1 MTKEELINLKKSLA
15 IEIREGTY
23 YQAKIDLGQ
32 FVGVEKTER
41 LLASDIKQKSD
52 TPGAINE
59 IDEILTKII
68 LKAPKLGIDIAN
80 LKVLINYG
88 FFINTSYLNLK
99 EYFGEGGPVYPLSLG
114 DIMPNYLAIMSSYL
128 IDTYSTHYSDIDLLK
143 RTGNLFIVNY
153 NEFINELIKHGYL
166 EEKINFRD
174 FFAAKKDLSFQIDFE
189 PSLKRIRKD

>member
-15 IEIREGTY
+15 VEIRKGTY

-32 FVGVEKTER
+32 FVGVEKTGY
-41 LLASDIKQKSD
+41 LLATDIKQKSD

-68 LKAPKLGIDIAN
+68 LKAPKLGIDLAN

-99 EYFGEGGPVYPLSLG
+99 EHFGEGGPIHPLSLG

-128 IDTYSTHYSDIDLLK
+128 IDVYSTHYSDIDLLK

-153 NEFINELIKHGYL
+153 DEFINELIKHGYL
-166 EEKINFRD
+166 KEKMNFED
-174 FFAAKKDLSFQIDFE
+174 FFASKKELSFQIDFE

>member
-15 IEIREGTY
+15 VEIRKGTY

-32 FVGVEKTER
+32 FVGVEKTGY
-41 LLASDIKQKSD
+41 LLATDIKQKSD

-68 LKAPKLGIDIAN
+68 LKSSKLGIDIAS

-99 EYFGEGGPVYPLSLG
+99 RHFGEGGPIHPLNLD
-114 DIMPNYLAIMSSYL
+114 DIMPNYLAIMASYL
-128 IDTYSTHYSDIDLLK
+128 IDAYSTHYSDTDLLK
-143 RTGNLFIVNY
+143 SAGNLFIVNY
-153 NEFINELIKHGYL
+153 DVFISELMKHGYL
-166 EEKINFRD
+166 EEMINFRD
-174 FFAAKKDLSFQIDFE
+174 FFASKKDLSFQIDFE